1 MHSNIVEKNHKI
13 MDTKENIRI
22 KPAKK
27 KNKKNK
33 KKRKN
38 PESLEWWGLAQ
49 NTVGNKKYKL
59 QLPKFEHVDPL
70 KSLKSQPMSETTN
83 YRLSKIQEFRRKLF
97 EQDIDQMIE
106 AEDMKFPA
114 EENDENSPYKVN
126 YMPKI
131 SKLKVKMLDVK
142 PRAIDQTDK
151 VKKKLLSY
159 AKNAGTFCDK
169 LNLD

>member
-83 YRLSKIQEFRRKLF
+83 YRLSKI
-97 EQDIDQMIE
+97 
-106 AEDMKFPA
+106 
-114 EENDENSPYKVN
+114 
-126 YMPKI
+126 
-131 SKLKVKMLDVK
+131 
-142 PRAIDQTDK
+142 
-151 VKKKLLSY
+151 
-159 AKNAGTFCDK
+159 
-169 LNLD
+169 